1 MAERMRYDRVAKGSQ
16 IMFPTYPGLAI
27 AVGLLFI
34 LQDPRRTSGGAFA
47 VAKDLMPIS
56 TWGILFLVLGTVQ
69 VLALTLG
76 NASVFRWTLV
86 AGAGLCG
93 FWGALILKSAY
104 DNIWVSYTSGLW
116 VIVVGIAHFASARSV
131 SRDQVFRVP
140 GP

>member
-1 MAERMRYDRVAKGSQ
+1 MAARMRYDRVTAGSQ

-27 AVGLLFI
+27 TVGLLFI
-34 LQDPRRTSGGAFA
+34 LQDPRRTSGGAFE
-47 VAKDLMPIS
+47 VAKDLMSIP
-56 TWGILFLVLGTVQ
+56 TWGITFLVLGVVQ
-69 VLALTLG
+69 ALGLSLG

-86 AGAGLCG
+86 VGSGLCA

-116 VIVVGIAHFASARSV
+116 VIVVGVAHFASARSV